1 MSEKKVLIP
10 LEEYDRLRECEME
23 YKNLQKLIADGET
36 ARVHYVKKEV
46 MILPLQM
53 SGADELEYANK
64 IQFEI
69 MSDEEVLA
77 EARRELERTKV
88 AMTALVS
95 AFKRRGE
102 AIKELEGRS
111 LWQRIVN
118 KRSAIA
124 DVPITND
131 LANINEDEI

>member
-23 YKNLQKLIADGET
+23 CKNLQKRIADGET
-36 ARVHYVKKEV
+36 ARGHYVKKEV
-46 MILPLQM
+46 MILPFQM

-118 KRSAIA
+118 KRSAIV
-124 DVPITND
+124 DVPLVSD
-131 LANINEDEI
+131 LANINED